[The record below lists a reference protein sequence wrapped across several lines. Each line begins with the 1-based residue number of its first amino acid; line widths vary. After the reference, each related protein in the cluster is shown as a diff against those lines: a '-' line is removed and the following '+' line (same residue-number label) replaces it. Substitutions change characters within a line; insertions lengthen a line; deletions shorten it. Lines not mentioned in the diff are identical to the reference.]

1 MPFGL
6 KNAGA
11 TYQRLVNKIFKD
23 QIRRSMEVYMDDV
36 LVKSREFDQHIED
49 LRMAFPILRRYQMK
63 LNPTTCTFAVQSGKF
78 LDFMVSEKGIEA
90 NPEKFRAIIEMKSPT
105 NLNKVQ
111 KLADNIAALNRF
123 VFRSTDKYI
132 PFFQVLKKAR
142 EWDAKCEEAFT

>member
-23 QIRRSMEVYMDDV
+23 QIRRSMKVYMDDV

-49 LRMAFPILRRYQMK
+49 LRKAFPILRRYQMK
-63 LNPTTCTFAVQSGKF
+63 LNPTTCAFAMQSGKF
-78 LDFMVSEKGIEA
+78 LNFMVSEKGIEA

-111 KLADNIAALNRF
+111 KLVDNIAALNRF

-132 PFFQVLKKAR
+132 PFF
-142 EWDAKCEEAFT
+142 